1 MALREKPS
9 SMTVLERGQSYGVA
23 EDMPDNNKS
32 HSKAMHCRGLAW
44 PNIVLCIII
53 GFVALLL
60 ALPLMVF
67 FFPRDDKLDVRYNFL
82 VNYNFC
88 MSEHARLLL

>member
-1 MALREKPS
+1 MALRETPS
-9 SMTVLERGQSYGVA
+9 SMTVLGKGVELQSDGVA
-23 EDMPDNNKS
+23 EDMPDGSKS
-32 HSKAMHCRGLAW
+32 HSKAMNCRGLAW

-67 FFPRDDKLDVRYNFL
+67 FFPRDDELDVRYNCL
-82 VNYNFC
+82 LNYNC
-88 MSEHARLLL
+88 LYN